1 MCGINGFNW
10 QDKKLIKSMN
20 NSLKHRGPDAE
31 GEYLDKKISLGHR
44 RLSIIDLSKKA
55 NQPMN
60 YDHNNKKVIIVYNG
74 EIYNFKELRDDLGK
88 KGYKFASNSDTEVI
102 LASYLEYGFECV
114 KKFNGMW
121 AFCIYDLKK
130 NIIFLSRDRF
140 GKKPLYYFFD
150 EKKFIFSSELKGI
163 LKHKIT
169 PEIKKE
175 SIDLYLSLGFIPAPY
190 SIYKNIY
197 KLEASQNLI
206 FDLSNHEINKYFYYH
221 IPEYFPIKNKKEL
234 IRQGKALLKNAVKLR
249 LVSDVPLGAFLSG
262 GIDSSSI
269 VAQMSDFIDL
279 KNLNTFSI
287 GFEGKYDESTYS
299 KLMKNLL
306 KTKHHHEYFSEKDF
320 NYVLDKEKLFYYYD
334 EPFSEQSMFPTFNL
348 SKLTRKY
355 VTVALSGDGG
365 DEIFSGYSRYKIAK
379 QLEFIRKLPLFI
391 RKLLLK
397 VTSLSKKGFLK
408 NLEEG
413 LKLSLLP
420 LKKFYSESRT
430 YIYKPEITKKI
441 LDEKMSY
448 CLNLTKNNL
457 PEAVR
462 LMDIIFYTLPD
473 RFLLN
478 VDRASMSNSLE
489 VRCPFLDYRL
499 LEYSMKI
506 PSKWKLSLFDTKIIL
521 KDILKK
527 ILPNKI
533 LKRKKVGFTPPLIE
547 WINKSEYTSEI
558 KKARDVLY
566 KEKIINREWKEFY
579 NNVIDKKDDL
589 SKNYKIRLFLLYKWW
604 EYWKTN

>member
-31 GEYLDKKISLGHR
+31 GEYLNKKISLGHR
-44 RLSIIDLSKKA
+44 RLSIIDLSEKA

-60 YDHNNKKVIIVYNG
+60 YGHNKKKTIIVYNG
-74 EIYNFKELRDDLGK
+74 EIYNFKELRDDLEK
-88 KGYKFASNSDTEVI
+88 KGYKFNSNSDTEVI
-102 LASYLEYGFECV
+102 LASYLEYGFDCV

-121 AFCIYDLKK
+121 AFCIYDLDK
-130 NIIFLSRDRF
+130 NILFLSRDRF

-197 KLEASQNLI
+197 KLEANQNLI
-206 FDLSNHEINKYFYYH
+206 FDLSNREINKYFYYY
-221 IPEYFPIKNKKEL
+221 IPEYSPINNKKKL
-234 IRQGKALLKNAVKLR
+234 IKQGRELLKDAVKLR

-287 GFEGKYDESTYS
+287 GFEGKYDESDYS
-299 KLMKNLL
+299 KLMKDLL

>member
-1 MCGINGFNW
+1 
-10 QDKKLIKSMN
+10 
-20 NSLKHRGPDAE
+20 
-31 GEYLDKKISLGHR
+31 
-44 RLSIIDLSKKA
+44 
-55 NQPMN
+55 
-60 YDHNNKKVIIVYNG
+60 
-74 EIYNFKELRDDLGK
+74 
-88 KGYKFASNSDTEVI
+88 
-102 LASYLEYGFECV
+102 
-114 KKFNGMW
+114 
-121 AFCIYDLKK
+121 
-130 NIIFLSRDRF
+130 
-140 GKKPLYYFFD
+140 
-150 EKKFIFSSELKGI
+150 
-163 LKHKIT
+163 
-169 PEIKKE
+169 
-175 SIDLYLSLGFIPAPY
+175 
-190 SIYKNIY
+190 
-197 KLEASQNLI
+197 
-206 FDLSNHEINKYFYYH
+206 
-221 IPEYFPIKNKKEL
+221 
-234 IRQGKALLKNAVKLR
+234 
-249 LVSDVPLGAFLSG
+249 
-262 GIDSSSI
+262 
-269 VAQMSDFIDL
+269 MSDFIDL

-287 GFEGKYDESTYS
+287 GFEGKYDESDYS
-299 KLMKNLL
+299 KLMKDLL